1 MHCVDLILMIL
12 KTKYLAFNGVSTKK
26 EEGRIANTEVDG
38 VKRVMECELFYA
50 EYNVNT
56 GKSVRRAQKPQT
68 CI

>member
-1 MHCVDLILMIL
+1 MIL
-12 KTKYLAFNGVSTKK
+12 KSKYLAFNGVSAEK

-38 VKRVMECELFYA
+38 VKRVMECELFFA

-56 GKSVRRAQKPQT
+56 GKSVRRVREAQT